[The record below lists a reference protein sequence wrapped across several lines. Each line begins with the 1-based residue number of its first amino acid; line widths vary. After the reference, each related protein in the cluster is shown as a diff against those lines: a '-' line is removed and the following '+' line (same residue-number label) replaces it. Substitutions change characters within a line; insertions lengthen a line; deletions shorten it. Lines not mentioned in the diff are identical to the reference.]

1 MIQLVEGLA
10 LNLCIVITATY
21 LFSLTYT
28 QWRRETNRRLILMR
42 AAIAAAS
49 SLFLT
54 TQAVPLSNGA
64 MLDLRILPIALITL
78 RYGMWYGLFAIMLVF
93 FARGQFWHQFTSQDV
108 AILICYVIASVYR
121 YYATI
126 ESEEVPFQSYLYAP
140 VVIFSGLFV
149 YMFNL
154 RSWDLSILPSLLL
167 LYFTNVL
174 GFMAASR
181 IIHRHVQYLKLTDG
195 LKEETLIDPL
205 TRVFNRRQFEL
216 DKPTMR
222 EGDAIVVIDID
233 DFKKVNDTYG
243 HAVGDHVLQELARR
257 LVLTVRHSDRVYRLG
272 GEEFAVYLSRCPE
285 EYMSTIAERIKERIF
300 SERFNTVGRVSVS
313 GGLVRLTAEVSID
326 EAFEQADQYLYQ
338 AKKSGKNRIITSL

>member
-21 LFSLTYT
+21 LLSLTYT
-28 QWRRETNRRLILMR
+28 TWRMETARKVILFRSAM
-42 AAIAAAS
+42 AS
-49 SLFLT
+49 ATSLFLM
-54 TQAVPLSNGA
+54 TQGVSFSNGTL
-64 MLDLRILPIALITL
+64 LDLRALPLALITL
-78 RYGMWYGLFAIMLVF
+78 KYGMWYGLFSILLVF
-93 FARGQFWHQFTSQDV
+93 LARGQFWHNFTSEDV
-108 AILICYVIASVYR
+108 SILICYTIASVYR
-121 YYATI
+121 YYATV

-140 VVIFSGLFV
+140 VLIFSGLLV
-149 YMFNL
+149 YMFKL
-154 RSWDLSILPSLLL
+154 RSWDFGIFPSLML

-174 GFMAASR
+174 GFMAAGR
-181 IIHRHVQYLKLTDG
+181 IIHRHLMYLKLTDG

-216 DKPTMR
+216 DKPGMR

-243 HAVGDHVLQELARR
+243 HAVGDQVLKELARR

-272 GEEFAVYLSRCPE
+272 GEEFAVYLTRCPE
-285 EYMSTIAERIKERIF
+285 EYLTTIAERIKERIF

-313 GGLVRLTAEVSID
+313 GGLVRLSADTTID
-326 EAFEQADQYLYQ
+326 AAFEQADQYLYQ
-338 AKKSGKNRIITSL
+338 AKKSGKNRIITSI